1 MNQQPAGKPD
11 PQHEDTALRAVVRT
25 ALRAAEPAEAP
36 SFAWLWQRAA
46 STSASTSASSSATA
60 PPRWPY
66 AVAAGTAAIA
76 LGVVLAW
83 QQLAHDP
90 ARLAD
95 PAALAADLT
104 LALELSARD
113 PLRTPTD
120 ALLDTSPASMIRGAP
135 ALPAV
140 RYPLL
145 PEEKYL

>member
-36 SFAWLWQRAA
+36 SFTSLWQRAA
-46 STSASTSASSSATA
+46 SASASSSATA
-60 PPRWPY
+60 PPRWSY
-66 AVAAGTAAIA
+66 AVAAGTAAVA
-76 LGVVLAW
+76 FGVVLTW
-83 QQLAHDP
+83 QQFARDP
-90 ARLAD
+90 AQPAD
-95 PAALAADLT
+95 PAALAADLQ
-104 LALELSARD
+104 LALELAALD

-135 ALPAV
+135 SLPAV

>member
-1 MNQQPAGKPD
+1 MNQQPAGKHD
-11 PQHEDTALRAVVRT
+11 PQREDAELRAIVRA
-25 ALRAAEPAEAP
+25 ALHAAEPATAP
-36 SFAWLWQRAA
+36 SFAALWQRAA
-46 STSASTSASSSATA
+46 SMPASASATA
-60 PPRWPY
+60 APRWSY
-66 AVAAGTAAIA
+66 AVAAGTAAVA
-76 LGVVLAW
+76 FGVVLAW
-83 QQLAHDP
+83 QQFARDP
-90 ARLAD
+90 AQPAD

-104 LALELSARD
+104 LALELAARD

>member
-1 MNQQPAGKPD
+1 MNQQPAGKHD
-11 PQHEDTALRAVVRT
+11 PQREDAELRAIVRA
-25 ALRAAEPAEAP
+25 ALHAAEPATAP
-36 SFAWLWQRAA
+36 SFAALWQRAA
-46 STSASTSASSSATA
+46 SLPASASATA
-60 PPRWPY
+60 APRWSY
-66 AVAAGTAAIA
+66 AVAAGTAAVA
-76 LGVVLAW
+76 FGVVLAW
-83 QQLAHDP
+83 QQFARDP
-90 ARLAD
+90 AQPAD

-104 LALELSARD
+104 LALELAARD